1 MIKKAIL
8 LAVATVSIHL
18 LTACN
23 GIFDDIY
30 DQPKPVVPAKGQL
43 VIDATSW
50 TDWYY
55 VSLPRLQR
63 LAEDGDEDALLKAQS
78 EFEKHPI
85 PFTLSEGSEW
95 DGRSGQYLYWFD
107 VWGAGIQNNEFRQ
120 LTKTDAQ
127 QDPEEWSFAVHRNNV
142 RTNGGAVYE
151 TQYTSLD
158 QLPES
163 SAEFANKE
171 FTADE
176 WSENEVWSSKEQM
189 LLSLVPSQGIN
200 INKVLSSWLAFKFN
214 VPPDYIPNKHVFILR
229 LADGTYAALQ
239 LTDFIS
245 PEGKKCFLTINY
257 KYPY

>member
-8 LAVATVSIHL
+8 LAVATVSIHM

-50 TDWYY
+50 TDWHY
-55 VSLPRLQR
+55 VDLPRLQR
-63 LAEDGDEDALLKAQS
+63 LTEEGDEAALLKAQT

-85 PFTLSEGSEW
+85 PFTLSEGKG

-107 VWGAGIQNNEFRQ
+107 VLGAGIQNNEFRQ
-120 LTKTDAQ
+120 FTETDAQ

-151 TQYTSLD
+151 TQYTSFD

-176 WSENEVWSSKEQM
+176 WSENEVWSSQEQM

-200 INKVLSSWLAFKFN
+200 INKVLSSWLEFKFN
-214 VPPDYIPNKHVFILR
+214 VPPDYIHNKHVFILR